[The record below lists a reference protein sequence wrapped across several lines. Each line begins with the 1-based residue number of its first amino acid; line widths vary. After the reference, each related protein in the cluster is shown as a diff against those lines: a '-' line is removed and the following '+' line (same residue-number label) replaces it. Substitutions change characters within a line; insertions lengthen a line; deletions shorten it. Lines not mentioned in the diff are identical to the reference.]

1 MTIEPEPKRVYK
13 FKEYTELRYRD
24 SPIDRTTFL
33 IGKIK
38 CKNGYKLLQVMMT
51 RNETTDIPTNQQ
63 RWLTRKV
70 QPMKLKNVRDDN
82 DYILM
87 DYFEIDNDDGDGYIV
102 GAEMCNNELWTDEHT
117 LRYEEAILA
126 LMRNEQTNI
135 MDV

>member
-1 MTIEPEPKRVYK
+1 MTDTEPKHTYK

-24 SPIDRTTFL
+24 SPLDRTTFL

-51 RNETTDIPTNQQ
+51 RDEHRDIPTNEQ
-63 RWLTRKV
+63 RWLTCKV

-87 DYFEIDNDDGDGYIV
+87 DYIEIDNEEGDGYII
-102 GAEMCNNELWTDEHT
+102 GAEMCNNELWTDNHT

-126 LMRNEQTNI
+126 IMRNERANI
-135 MDV
+135 LGE